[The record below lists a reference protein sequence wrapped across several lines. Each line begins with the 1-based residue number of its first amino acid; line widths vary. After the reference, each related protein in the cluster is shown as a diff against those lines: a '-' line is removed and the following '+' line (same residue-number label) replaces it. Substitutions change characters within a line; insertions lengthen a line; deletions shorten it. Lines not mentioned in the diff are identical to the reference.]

1 MILKKKIHKI
11 ATILPYKES
20 YTFDYASAVSLWVS
34 EYFRKSK
41 FRNNNYIYGNTKPG
55 KYLTKNYINIPLN
68 NLKLR
73 FKSTSNEY
81 TEKLIIELNKKQFEI
96 IEVHNRPLVLFKLL
110 DKIKSKFIMYFHNDP
125 LSMSGSKTVSERKE
139 ILNKVNKLI
148 FISEWV
154 KKRFFKGLEDLSTDT
169 TEIIYHSVERRKK
182 TKKSNYITFVGKLN
196 HSKGYDLYKNALIK
210 ILDMYPDW
218 KGLSV
223 GDESRRKIYIDHK
236 QHKELGFL
244 NHKKTLAILD
254 KSNIA
259 VVPSRW
265 KEPFGRVALEAVA
278 CGCAT
283 ITSNTGGLS
292 ETSNYSI
299 KIDKINSQ
307 KIYEKIKSLIKNEIK
322 LKNIQNLSRK
332 NIKHSI
338 SKNTKLIDLMRDSIF
353 PKYQL
358 NISRK
363 KLKIINLFNQGQKT
377 NYRLFNI
384 SLGKKFTN
392 GFIRNNHDV
401 LEISDRDFL
410 KNNRTL
416 FNFESNKNL
425 FQNHLVKVFKNYNP
439 DLFFFGHT
447 NNIDLSTID
456 ELRSNNK
463 NLIISHWNEDPLMQ
477 GLKFSQKNIENI
489 RPYAEIV
496 DHNFITTH
504 TSVIKNQFKKTKFNF
519 FFVPV
524 DENIESFDVY
534 NLPAKNDIFYAMSHG
549 VNRGVL
555 KSGFEDNRIKFLEKL
570 INKIPNIKH
579 DFRGFRDKQ
588 PIWGNDFNS
597 AIINCKMG
605 LNLSRGAPTKYYSSN
620 RIASILGNGLL
631 TFIDKKTQ
639 LNDFFSN
646 KEVIFY
652 NNIDDLASKIIF
664 YSKNDKLRK
673 KIAKKGKDKYFKLFN
688 GNRVSKHIIDI
699 SLGNKSHLF

>member
-1 MILKKKIHKI
+1 MILKKKIYKI

-34 EYFRKSK
+34 EFYKKSK
-41 FRNNNYIYGNTKPG
+41 FRNNNYIYGNTVPG
-55 KYLTKNYINIPLN
+55 KYLTKNYINIPLS
-68 NLKLR
+68 NLKFR
-73 FKSTSNEY
+73 FKSTSSEY
-81 TEKLIIELNKKQFEI
+81 TEKLIKELNKKKFEV
-96 IEVHNRPLVLFKLL
+96 IEVHNRPLVLFKLFG
-110 DKIKSKFIMYFHNDP
+110 KIKSKFIMYFHNDP
-125 LSMSGSKTVSERKE
+125 LSMSGSKTLSERKE
-139 ILNKVNKLI
+139 ILKKVDKLI

-154 KKRFFKGLEDLSTDT
+154 KKRFFRGLESLSADKA
-169 TEIIYHSVERRKK
+169 EIIYHSVESRKK
-182 TKKSNYITFVGKLN
+182 IKKYNYITFVGRLN
-196 HSKGYDLYKNALIK
+196 HAKGYDLYKDALIK
-210 ILDMYPDW
+210 ILDKYPDW
-218 KGLSV
+218 IGLSV
-223 GDESRRKIYIDHK
+223 GDESRRKIYIKHK

-244 NHKKTLAILD
+244 NHQKTLAILD

-265 KEPFGRVALEAVA
+265 EEPFGRVAMEATS

-299 KIDKINSQ
+299 NIDKINSQ
-307 KIYEKIKSLIKNEIK
+307 KIYEKIKSLIENKIK
-322 LKNIQNLSRK
+322 RTKIQNLSRK

-338 SKNTKLIDLMRDSIF
+338 SKNTKLIDLMRESIF

-363 KLKIINLFNQGQKT
+363 KLKIINLFNQGQKS

-410 KNNRTL
+410 KNNRSL
-416 FNFESNKNL
+416 LSFDSNKKQ
-425 FQNHLVKVFKNYNP
+425 FQKHLIEVFKNYNP

-447 NNIDLSTID
+447 NNIELSTID

-463 NLIISHWNEDPLMQ
+463 NLIISHWNEDPLMT
-477 GLKFSQKNIENI
+477 GLKFSKKNIENI
-489 RPYAEIV
+489 KPYVEIV
-496 DHNFITTH
+496 DHNFITSH
-504 TSVIKNQFKKTKFNF
+504 SSVFKNKFKNCKFNF

-524 DENIESFDVY
+524 DKNIECFDVY
-534 NLPAKNDIFYAMSHG
+534 NLSAKNDIFYAMSHG
-549 VNRGVL
+549 VNRGIL
-555 KSGFEDNRIKFLEKL
+555 KGGFEDNRIKFLEKL
-570 INKIPNIKH
+570 IRKIPNIKH
-579 DFRGFRDKQ
+579 DFRGFGDKQ
-588 PIWGNDFNS
+588 PIWGSDFNN

-605 LNLSRGAPTKYYSSN
+605 LNLSRGVPTKYYSSN

-631 TFIDKKTQ
+631 TFINKKTQ
-639 LNDFFSN
+639 LDDFFSD

-652 NNIDDLASKIIF
+652 KNIDDLASKIKF
-664 YSKNDKLRK
+664 YSKNDLLRR
-673 KIAKKGKDKYFKLFN
+673 KIAKRGQDKYFKLFN
-688 GNRVSKHIIDI
+688 GNKIAKHIVDI
-699 SLGNKSHLF
+699 SLGNKSNLF

>member
-1 MILKKKIHKI
+1 MILRKKIYKI

-20 YTFDYASAVSLWVS
+20 YTFDCASAVSLWVS
-34 EYFRKSK
+34 EYFKKSK
-41 FRNNNYIYGNTKPG
+41 FRKKNYVFGNTKPG
-55 KYLTKNYINIPLN
+55 KYLTKNYVNIPLS
-68 NLKLR
+68 NLKFRL
-73 FKSTSNEY
+73 KSTSSEY
-81 TEKLIIELNKKQFEI
+81 TEKLVKNLNKKNFDI

-110 DKIKSKFIMYFHNDP
+110 GKIKSKFIMYYHNDP
-125 LSMSGSKTVSERKE
+125 LSMSGSKTVFERKE
-139 ILNKVNKLI
+139 ILRKVDKLI

-154 KKRFFKGLEDLSTDT
+154 QKRFFKNLENISSNT
-169 TEIIYHSVERRKK
+169 TEIIYHGVEQREKI
-182 TKKSNYITFVGKLN
+182 KKSNYITFVGKLN
-196 HSKGYDLYKNALIK
+196 HAKGYDMYKNALIK
-210 ILDMYPDW
+210 ILDKYPDW
-218 KGLSV
+218 KGLSI
-223 GDESRRKIYIDHK
+223 GYESRRKIYIKHK

-244 NHKKTLAILD
+244 NHQKTLAILD
-254 KSNIA
+254 KSSIA

-265 KEPFGRVALEAVA
+265 DEPFGRVAMEASA

-283 ITSNTGGLS
+283 IISNTGGLS

-299 KIDKINSQ
+299 KIDKIDTQ
-307 KIYEKIKSLIKNEIK
+307 KIYEKLTYLIKNKIK
-322 LKNIQNLSRK
+322 IKNIQNLSRK

-363 KLKIINLFNQGQKT
+363 KLKIVNLFNQGQKS

-410 KNNRTL
+410 KNNRNL
-416 FNFESNKNL
+416 LSFDNNKRL
-425 FQNHLVKVFKNYNP
+425 FQNHLIEVFKNYKP

-447 NNIDLSTID
+447 NNIELSTID
-456 ELRSNNK
+456 ELRSINK
-463 NLIISHWNEDPLMQ
+463 NLIISHWNEDPLMS
-477 GLKFSQKNIENI
+477 GLKFSKKNIENI
-489 RPYAEIV
+489 RPYVNIV
-496 DHNFITTH
+496 DHNFITSH
-504 TSVIKNQFKKTKFNF
+504 SSVIKNQFKNIKFNF

-524 DENIESFDVY
+524 DKNIESFDIY
-534 NLPAKNDIFYAMSHG
+534 NLQPKNDIFYAMSHG

-555 KSGFEDNRIKFLEKL
+555 KGGFEDNRIKFLEKL

-579 DFRGFRDKQ
+579 DFRGFKDKQ
-588 PIWGNDFNS
+588 PIWGSDFDN

-605 LNLSRGAPTKYYSSN
+605 LNLSRGVPTKYYSSN

-646 KEVIFY
+646 QEVIFY
-652 NNIDDLASKIIF
+652 NNINDLASKIIF
-664 YSKNDKLRK
+664 YSKKDKLRK
-673 KIAKKGKDKYFKLFN
+673 KIAKNGKDKYFKLFN
-688 GNRVSKHIIDI
+688 GNKVSKHIIDI
-699 SLGNKSHLF
+699 SLGNKSNLF

>member
-1 MILKKKIHKI
+1 MILKKNILKI

-34 EYFRKSK
+34 EYFKKSK

-55 KYLTKNYINIPLN
+55 KYLTKNYINITLN
-68 NLKLR
+68 NLKFR

-81 TEKLIIELNKKQFEI
+81 IEKLIKELNKKQFEI

-110 DKIKSKFIMYFHNDP
+110 DRIKSKFIMYYHNDP
-125 LSMSGSKTVSERKE
+125 LSMSGSKTTSERRE
-139 ILNKVNKLI
+139 ILKKVDKLI

-154 KKRFFKGLEDLSTDT
+154 KKRFFKGLEDLSNNK
-169 TEIIYHSVERRKK
+169 TEIIYHSVESRKK
-182 TKKSNYITFVGKLN
+182 IKKSNYITFVGKLN
-196 HSKGYDLYKNALIK
+196 HAKGYDMYKDALIK
-210 ILDMYPDW
+210 ILNEFPNW

-244 NHKKTLAILD
+244 NHQKTLVILD
-254 KSNIA
+254 KSEIA

-265 KEPFGRVALEAVA
+265 EEPFGRVAMEAAA

-307 KIYEKIKSLIKNEIK
+307 KIYKEIK
-322 LKNIQNLSRK
+322 YLIENKLKRINIQNSSRK
-332 NIKHSI
+332 NIRHSI
-338 SKNTKLIDLMRDSIF
+338 SKNTKLIDLKRESIF
-353 PKYQL
+353 PKYHL

-363 KLKIINLFNQGQKT
+363 KLKIINLFNQGQKS

-392 GFIRNNHDV
+392 GFIRNDHDV

-410 KNNRTL
+410 KNNRSL
-416 FNFESNKNL
+416 LNFDSNKKL
-425 FQNHLVKVFKNYNP
+425 FQNHLIDVFKNYNP

-447 NNIDLSTID
+447 NNIELSTID

-463 NLIISHWNEDPLMQ
+463 NLIISHWNEDPFMS

-489 RPYAEIV
+489 KPYVSIV

-504 TSVIKNQFKKTKFNF
+504 TSIIKKQFKNCRFNF

-524 DENIESFDVY
+524 DKNIESFDVY
-534 NLPAKNDIFYAMSHG
+534 NLSAKNDIFYAMSHG

-555 KSGFEDNRIKFLEKL
+555 KEGFEDNRIKFLEKL
-570 INKIPNIKH
+570 INKTPKIKH
-579 DFRGFRDKQ
+579 DFRGFKNKQ
-588 PIWGNDFNS
+588 PIWGSDFNN
-597 AIINCKMG
+597 ALIDCKMG
-605 LNLSRGAPTKYYSSN
+605 LNLSRGIPTKYYTSN

-639 LNDFFSN
+639 LDDFFSN
-646 KEVIFY
+646 KEAIFY
-652 NNIDDLASKIIF
+652 NNIDDLASKIKY
-664 YSKNDKLRK
+664 YSKNDTLRK
-673 KIAKKGKDKYFKLFN
+673 KIAKNGKDKYFKLFN
-688 GNRVSKHIIDI
+688 GNKVSKHIIDI
-699 SLGNKSHLF
+699 SLGNKSNLF